1 MIHANPVEMRRGR
14 DWLVQGWTLFR
25 TAPALW
31 LGLSFS
37 YLAIAMLLEQIPFIG
52 WLILVLLSPM
62 FLFGAL
68 SVAERQADNTLPA
81 EEQPAAPTWSDL
93 RAVGRYVRDVLLRS
107 LRRLFSGFT
116 REDELLPMMVISTLL
131 LGGVVVIRIL
141 AQLFKVGGHA
151 LPAMLAGTV
160 GPTVWVT
167 ALIGLVV
174 ILVLE
179 VLLIMAFLYTV
190 PLLLFR
196 REYPL
201 PAIEAS
207 FSAALRNFGALALFA
222 GAFLILGE
230 LSRLLFFFFAFPLDY
245 VVFLFIGLVALPILI
260 GALHASY
267 RDLFGKPRVV

>member
-14 DWLVQGWTLFR
+14 DWLVQGWALFR
-25 TAPALW
+25 AAPVLW
-31 LGLSFS
+31 LGLSFT
-37 YLAIAMLLEQIPFIG
+37 YLVIAMLLEQIPFIG

-62 FLFGAL
+62 FLFGTL
-68 SVAERQADNTLPA
+68 SVAEKLTDHPLPA
-81 EEQPAAPTWSDL
+81 EEQPAAPAWSDL

-201 PAIEAS
+201 PAIESS
-207 FSAALRNFGALALFA
+207 FSAALGNFGAFALFA
-222 GAFLILGE
+222 GAFLVLGE

-245 VVFLFIGLVALPILI
+245 LVFLIIGLVALPILI